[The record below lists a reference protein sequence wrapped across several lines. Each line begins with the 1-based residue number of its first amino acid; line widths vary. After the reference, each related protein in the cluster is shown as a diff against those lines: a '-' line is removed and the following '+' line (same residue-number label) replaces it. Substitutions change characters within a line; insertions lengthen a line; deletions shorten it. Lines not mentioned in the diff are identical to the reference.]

1 MAIRSERIQ
10 TKKRSG
16 LVNKVSS
23 MAIIVSGDGNRLG
36 CGKVDA

>member
-1 MAIRSERIQ
+1 MAIRSERIRQ
-10 TKKRSG
+10 KRSG

>member
-23 MAIIVSGDGNRLG
+23 MAIIVSGDGKWFLN
-36 CGKVDA
+36 GKVV